1 MKTYRNFQEVI
12 DILNENKLSYI
23 ILRNYDNILE
33 EEMYMNG
40 HGDVDMLVA
49 DSKIVKDVLNAQEY
63 PYHGDDG
70 THYYVEVNGQRVS
83 LDLRHVGDGYYC
95 TKWQNDMLNRK
106 VLNQGFYVMSPE
118 DHFYSLIYHAIIQKP
133 QFSEEYKNRLVKMG
147 SDLGIHLS
155 EDNKTNDFIKLL
167 EQYMIKNGYFYTYP
181 HDIYVPLHTKYIT
194 RKLIE
199 KDSNLYIRH
208 WIFDSKCSL
217 IYLAVKL
224 KHLLTSGK
232 FK

>member
-1 MKTYRNFQEVI
+1 MNEYNSFQEVI
-12 DILNENKLSYI
+12 DVLNENDLPYL
-23 ILRNYDNILE
+23 ILRNYDNLLK

-40 HGDVDMLVA
+40 HGDVDMMVE
-49 DSKIVKDVLNAQEY
+49 DSNVVKKVLNAHEY
-63 PYHGDDG
+63 PSHGDDE
-70 THYYVEVNGQRVS
+70 THYYVVVNNQKVS

-95 TKWQNDMLNRK
+95 TKWQNDILSRRI
-106 VLNQGFYVMSPE
+106 LYQGFYVMSPE
-118 DHFYSLIYHAIIQKP
+118 DYFYSLIYHAIIQKP
-133 QFSEEYKNRLVKMG
+133 QFSEEYKNRLLKMG
-147 SDLGIHLS
+147 SDLGLYIS
-155 EDNKTNDFIKLL
+155 EDNNATDFINLL

-199 KDSNLYIRH
+199 RDSTLYIRH

-217 IYLAVKL
+217 ISFAVKL